1 MFIEEERASKLSLAQ
16 KLHEVESSQEAY
28 IQSQLATSFGLISL
42 YQKKILELVKA
53 KDDMKE
59 VQTCAQ
65 LKTEQLQEEVVRLN
79 DLVMSQ
85 RLSIETSRTLATQDL
100 ERKEEV
106 KELALKI
113 VGFEEEKEQ
122 GRRKHEEA
130 LIQYKADLMAAQEKK
145 DSVKDEQVAAL
156 QASNDKLKEEV
167 KKLKERAE
175 HSDRILQTAMSEL
188 EAIAKAQSVKPIKKK
203 EEKRPDNNA
212 DIPWTEG
219 DRVTMAATGAPQK
232 RATYPLR
239 RRSIASSS
247 VTSSEGEEKKK
258 VMLGP
263 SGSILRAKKAV
274 AKYTYA
280 DSAESSQSRKPKEV
294 ISAEPSV
301 AVEAPFAV
309 ATSTKVDALVLS
321 NPSYDRR
328 LFALLHEIEKRDS

>member
-1 MFIEEERASKLSLAQ
+1 M
-16 KLHEVESSQEAY
+16 
-28 IQSQLATSFGLISL
+28 
-42 YQKKILELVKA
+42 
-53 KDDMKE
+53 
-59 VQTCAQ
+59 
-65 LKTEQLQEEVVRLN
+65 
-79 DLVMSQ
+79 
-85 RLSIETSRTLATQDL
+85 
-100 ERKEEV
+100 
-106 KELALKI
+106 
-113 VGFEEEKEQ
+113 GFEEEKEQ

-145 DSVKDEQVAAL
+145 DSIKDEQVAAL

-167 KKLKERAE
+167 KKLQERAE

-274 AKYTYA
+274 AKYTSA

-309 ATSTKVDALVLS
+309 ATFTKVDALVLS